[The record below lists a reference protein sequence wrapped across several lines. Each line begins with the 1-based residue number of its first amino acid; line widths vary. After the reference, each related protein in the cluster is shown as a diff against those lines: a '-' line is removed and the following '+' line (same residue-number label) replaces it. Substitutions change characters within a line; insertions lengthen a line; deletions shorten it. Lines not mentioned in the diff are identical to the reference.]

1 MPSAESNFSEKEL
14 NLLKMHE
21 SIEIDG
27 SMYVYVYYVHSISC
41 MCVCSGVT
49 DWLEALGQI
58 T

>member
-49 DWLEALGQI
+49 D
-58 T
+58 